1 MLGKLLVV
9 LGLIAVCSGELLRCA
24 NNAPMPNRVVIP
36 GCDGITRC
44 KLRRGTDIIV
54 DFDFEASK
62 KYLLS

>member
-1 MLGKLLVV
+1 MFGKLLVI
-9 LGLIAVCSGELLRCA
+9 LGLIAVSSAELLRCA

-36 GCDGITRC
+36 GCDGINRC

-62 KYLLS
+62 EF